1 MVYQNRNK
9 MTQVIKI
16 EKRNKRVASC
26 ISSINRIIERNGNNK
41 LGCLRDL
48 LEIIGEAW
56 DLKLGYGGSHI
67 WCANKKNERVFI
79 IEGY

>member
-1 MVYQNRNK
+1 
-9 MTQVIKI
+9 MTTQQITI
-16 EKRNKRVASC
+16 EKRNKRVAAC
-26 ISSINRIIERNGNNK
+26 IGSINRIIARNGSNK
-41 LGCLRDL
+41 QGCLRDL

-79 IEGY
+79 ITGY